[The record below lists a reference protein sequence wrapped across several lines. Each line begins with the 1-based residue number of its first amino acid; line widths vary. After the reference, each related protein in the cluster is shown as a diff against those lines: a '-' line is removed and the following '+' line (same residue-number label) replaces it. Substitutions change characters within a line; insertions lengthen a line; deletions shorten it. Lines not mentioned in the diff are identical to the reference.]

1 MGMKR
6 LVLSVVLTG
15 LTIAAVAGGAFAQD
29 AQDTAPKGDAVHGKK
44 IYVADGCWQCHGYQ
58 GQGSNAGPK
67 LAPTPLPY
75 EAVFRQLRKPRGAM
89 PVYTH
94 VTTPDQ
100 DVADVYAYLRSIP
113 KAKTVADVPFLSG
126 VQP

>member
-1 MGMKR
+1 MKR
-6 LVLSVVLTG
+6 LVLSLALTG
-15 LTIAAVAGGAFAQD
+15 LAAAAVAGSAYAQN
-29 AQDTAPKGDAVHGKK
+29 APPKGDPVHGKK

-58 GQGSNAGPK
+58 GQGGSGPK

-75 EAVFRQLRKPRGAM
+75 EAVFRQLRKPRGTM

-100 DVADVYAYLRSIP
+100 DVADIYAYLQSVP
-113 KAKTVADVPFLSG
+113 KAKTVADIPELNEIK
-126 VQP
+126 Q

>member
-1 MGMKR
+1 MNR
-6 LVLSVVLTG
+6 LVLSLALSG
-15 LTIAAVAGGAFAQD
+15 LAAAAVAGSALAQD
-29 AQDTAPKGDAVHGKK
+29 AAPKGDAVHGKK

-58 GQGSNAGPK
+58 GQGGAAPK

-75 EAVFRQLRKPRGAM
+75 EAIARQLRKPRGTM

-100 DVADVYAYLRSIP
+100 DVADIYAYLQSMP
-113 KAKTVADVPFLSG
+113 KAKTVADIPALANI
-126 VQP
+126 QQ

>member
-1 MGMKR
+1 MNR
-6 LVLSVVLTG
+6 LVLSLALSG
-15 LTIAAVAGGAFAQD
+15 LAAAAVAGSALAQD
-29 AQDTAPKGDAVHGKK
+29 AAPKGDAVHGKK

-58 GQGSNAGPK
+58 GQGGAAPK

-75 EAVFRQLRKPRGAM
+75 EAIARQLRKPCGTM

-100 DVADVYAYLRSIP
+100 DVADIYAYLQSMP
-113 KAKTVADVPFLSG
+113 KAKTVADIPALANI
-126 VQP
+126 QQ

>member
-1 MGMKR
+1 MQR
-6 LVLSVVLTG
+6 LVLSVALAG
-15 LTIAAVAGGAFAQD
+15 LCAAVVSGVALAQ
-29 AQDTAPKGDAVHGKK
+29 AAAPKGDAVHGKK

-58 GQGSNAGPK
+58 GQGGAGPK
-67 LAPTPLPY
+67 LAPTPLPF
-75 EAVFRQLRKPRGAM
+75 EAVVRQLRKPRGTM

-100 DVADVYAYLRSIP
+100 DVADIYAYLATIP
-113 KAKTVADVPFLSG
+113 KAKTVAEIPALAD